1 MLLKQLKIRL
11 LEVSMCLDR
20 KHCSIASSIIILPPS
35 NIAFLILSS
44 ELELKVEKILRIS
57 FRRRIG
63 DTSLYIAYT

>member
-20 KHCSIASSIIILPPS
+20 KHCSIASSIIISPPS